1 MSTSASAHPPTAGD
15 PPVPSPVLRLAD
27 HLRSV
32 SGSQSTISFPQPLL
46 QMSRQFLN
54 QRPQPRIPENEI
66 TTLVEALDADGSNNC
81 CRLDGM
87 ALQTTYAFL
96 RISEPCLAYRRG
108 HCLFVE
114 SLHPSHAT
122 TQAQMASQRA
132 KKTALGEN
140 ILARS
145 IIAFLDRERSPR
157 ARRWIGSLALELL
170 RDCRENKD
178 VLLKDLGQ
186 ASQGLGE
193 TIVHGNDE
201 ILKLIAGTIIR
212 ELIDNGSSSSAF
224 FPADLGG
231 NFPEMAEQASQWT
244 TDFIEFVDGL
254 ETQGLLTQER
264 RPSTF
269 AYAVFA
275 DGTTYNTETGLS
287 ILVTVADGL
296 TIMVPS
302 TESDTAKYIDIPF
315 ENISNAEIELGGP
328 GSQSRPKQPAQAAV
342 LILHLSESAGAAY
355 YINETKRPACRINLA
370 FDTVRDANITEDR
383 IKTMSLH
390 HELSIQPTRQYE
402 IDASLTN
409 EHTYSVELISQ
420 SAIDLSK
427 QPAPQNNT
435 FSALKPLGLR
445 ALQAT
450 NLSATA
456 AQAHQ
461 LFGISTKLNSAVT
474 GGSTDDFVKD
484 PADLAARSQVMVGRE
499 SINVS
504 QDAVQYLNFTP
515 GRISPGSSLNAR
527 RRSSSVWR
535 DGLNAIENSPDLQPD
550 LKYIPKVLDDHGFKA
565 EDAPE
570 ATSYSDDDLY
580 TATPRASKTQLVK
593 DTATEAHQKSTNGV
607 IQSIEDQQG
616 PKPAVRKKLS
626 RSMRVSEGEP
636 LSTFPSAGSIRGLD
650 QSKSTVAK
658 QSSSTAIHSK
668 GTKRKATEKQARG
681 PNKKAKL
688 GGLAAKKSLLKSTVP
703 DLGEAPTG
711 GGIFDLPTTPPSGQR
726 ANLKSQKPI
735 ESKSKVSKNS
745 RITPT
750 AKTSKVSLKTARI
763 AKAASKPKPSSK
775 RKLQEELETEELE
788 NHEDSLNPVHKS
800 DGNAKTDERGAN
812 IQPKI
817 KQPRKAESQTK
828 LMNKTGVPGQSPEVK
843 NESTSNNKP
852 KPNGPAHISRGTR
865 AAARKAN
872 QKMREIAST
881 ESEDE
886 SPFDEPQSIGQGE
899 VAEERMAAIPDN
911 EHHFAN
917 AHDASGDVAATIS
930 KPGEAT
936 EVDTHGEVPSMIQ
949 SVAPGGPNSVLDN
962 SEHQSQ
968 LPVKRLAHT
977 TPITLVADGES
988 HQESLPIVMD
998 IPPAQEA
1005 DILDRSAAQAE
1016 AGKGDRVQNEKGIE
1030 KDNNIT
1036 PGSGDVLRKELH
1048 HGGVSPKDTTT
1059 SLVAGRENGREIG
1072 HLVERRDVVDSDDR
1086 NGDLLT
1092 VPQGLDDDIIAPIME
1107 EDQTLPA
1114 AVAETAI
1121 NPQSV
1126 WKTGRNTIAG
1136 DRDGPQ
1142 REGPADS
1149 PCATVSK
1156 DRGKGSSAC
1165 SPTASRDHESNIPN
1179 ERTTSTHLASKLYS
1193 TLSGVLNLDDQVRHL
1208 TNAGRVVH
1216 EPAIQQSSAAKAHTG
1231 NKKLTSR
1238 QDGGIADR
1246 DAGKQSLR
1254 NSPMRLVTTGHQQQ
1268 LPNIPEV
1275 TNTTPHIKA
1284 ASKTK
1289 FQAEPSAIP
1298 NPGPYI
1304 ISSGPSS
1311 ESELIDLPTSAAP
1324 KTSLHPSNPVLAE
1337 QYGIR
1342 APKRNTTPAASAFLA
1357 LQRPTSSGKT
1367 SKKRPSEAEQ
1377 RDLSK
1382 KTKLRSPGALEHA
1395 TDPVGKDTGVYKD
1408 PSRLPQVISF
1418 GTRGPR
1424 NQGLSS
1430 SKRDIK
1436 LRDGAYGSQG
1446 QSQQRRQNMQIDV
1459 KNDVGRGPA
1468 PVQDG
1473 QRFKQGPSEGS
1484 IHLSPS
1490 KEPSQRLQKHL
1501 APKRPQPQ
1509 IANRSLHAIQ
1519 QPRGQARSTF
1529 PAHSSIFGDDST
1541 QHILSQRSRVKENG
1555 SPLPSQRSRTYR
1567 SPPTNYTYMHEGSDS
1582 ENVVPPLIDDETT
1595 LVHTEANDDYE
1606 LGLPIFHAS
1615 HRRRK
1620 SDVEVVQS
1628 SKSKHGPSS
1637 PTAPSTVLTDVQAH
1651 KVQPGGRLV
1660 NIRTNA
1666 VLVPETPPDP
1676 FTSLKSQRP
1685 NGFLDKLRRA
1695 KSGATPTKVMVN
1707 KLNDR
1712 PRFKAVDPDTTLVE
1726 ADDIRYQPRRWR
1738 RAAAVSSSTSSTN
1751 TTMQGSQ
1758 SSQDSDQQSAARK
1771 RWRDALEPYQQ
1782 DTLSVLYEVSHEL
1795 MGHLIDTETAINDIV
1810 NDYQRRGSRFNEHLA
1825 DDLERKLG
1833 QYIDAANE
1841 QRAGTVERTQKL
1853 NSLVTKN
1860 LKRKPV
1866 AEDLARRMEE
1876 TERIFDAQM
1885 EEALRMCDEVIR

>member
-1 MSTSASAHPPTAGD
+1 
-15 PPVPSPVLRLAD
+15 
-27 HLRSV
+27 
-32 SGSQSTISFPQPLL
+32 
-46 QMSRQFLN
+46 
-54 QRPQPRIPENEI
+54 
-66 TTLVEALDADGSNNC
+66 
-81 CRLDGM
+81 
-87 ALQTTYAFL
+87 
-96 RISEPCLAYRRG
+96 
-108 HCLFVE
+108 
-114 SLHPSHAT
+114 
-122 TQAQMASQRA
+122 MASQRA

-157 ARRWIGSLALELL
+157 TRRWVDST
-170 RDCRENKD
+170 
-178 VLLKDLGQ
+178 GQ
-186 ASQGLGE
+186 ARSQGLGE

-212 ELIDNGSSSSAF
+212 ELIDNGSSSSDF

-231 NFPEMAEQASQWT
+231 GFPEMAEQASQWT
-244 TDFIEFVDGL
+244 TDFIEYVDGL

-264 RPSTF
+264 MPSTF

-315 ENISNAEIELGGP
+315 DNISKTEIELGGS
-328 GSQSRPKQPAQAAV
+328 GSQSRPKQPAEAAV

-383 IKTMSLH
+383 IKTMILR

-427 QPAPQNNT
+427 QPVPLNNT
-435 FSALKPLGLR
+435 FSALKPIGLR

-461 LFGISTKLNSAVT
+461 LLAISTKPNSAVT

-504 QDAVQYLNFTP
+504 QDAAHYLNFTQ
-515 GRISPGSSLNAR
+515 GRISPASSLNAR

-550 LKYIPKVLDDHGFKA
+550 LKYFPTVSDDHRVKA

-580 TATPRASKTQLVK
+580 TATPRTSKTQLVK
-593 DTATEAHQKSTNGV
+593 DTTTGTHRKTTNGV
-607 IQSIEDQQG
+607 IQSIEDQHG

-636 LSTFPSAGSIRGLD
+636 LSALPSAGSIWDLD
-650 QSKSTVAK
+650 QSKSSVAK

-668 GTKRKATEKQARG
+668 GTKRESAEKQATG

-688 GGLAAKKSLLKSTVP
+688 GGLAAKKSLLKSIAP
-703 DLGEAPTG
+703 DSGEASTEA
-711 GGIFDLPTTPPSGQR
+711 GIFDLPATPPSGQR
-726 ANLKSQKPI
+726 ANLKSAKPI
-735 ESKSKVSKNS
+735 ESKSKASKNS
-745 RITPT
+745 RLTPT

-763 AKAASKPKPSSK
+763 AKAASKSKPSSK
-775 RKLQEELETEELE
+775 QKLQEELKTGELK
-788 NHEDSLNPVHKS
+788 NHEDSVNPVHKS
-800 DGNAKTDERGAN
+800 DGSAKTDERSAS

-817 KQPRKAESQTK
+817 KQPRKAKSQTK
-828 LMNKTGVPGQSPEVK
+828 SMNKTGARGQSPGVK
-843 NESTSNNKP
+843 NESATNNQP
-852 KPNGPAHISRGTR
+852 KSNGPAHISRGTR

-872 QKMREIAST
+872 HKMREIANT
-881 ESEDE
+881 ASEDK
-886 SPFDEPQSIGQGE
+886 SPLNKPQNIGQGE

-917 AHDASGDVAATIS
+917 AHDASGDVAASIS
-930 KPGEAT
+930 KPGVAT

-949 SVAPGGPNSVLDN
+949 SAALGGPNSVVEN

-977 TPITLVADGES
+977 TPITFIADEES
-988 HQESLPIVMD
+988 HQESLPMVLD
-998 IPPAQEA
+998 VPPVQEA
-1005 DILDRSAAQAE
+1005 DVLERSAAQAE
-1016 AGKGDRVQNEKGIE
+1016 AGKGDRIQNEKGIAK

-1036 PGSGDVLRKELH
+1036 PGSGNILRKKLQYE
-1048 HGGVSPKDTTT
+1048 GVSPRDTTA
-1059 SLVAGRENGREIG
+1059 SLVAGRENGREIV
-1072 HLVERRDVVDSDDR
+1072 HRVERRDVVDFHGR

-1092 VPQGLDDDIIAPIME
+1092 VPQDLDDDVIAPIME

-1114 AVAETAI
+1114 TVTETAI
-1121 NPQSV
+1121 GPQSV
-1126 WKTGRNTIAG
+1126 RKTGRDTIGG
-1136 DRDGPQ
+1136 DRDETQ
-1142 REGPADS
+1142 REEPTNS
-1149 PCATVSK
+1149 PCAIVSK
-1156 DRGKGSSAC
+1156 DRAEASSAR
-1165 SPTASRDHESNIPN
+1165 SPTASRHHESNIPN

-1193 TLSGVLNLDDQVRHL
+1193 TLSGVLNVDELVWHF
-1208 TNAGRVVH
+1208 TNATRVVH
-1216 EPAIQQSSAAKAHTG
+1216 QPAIQQASAAKAHVG

-1238 QDGGIADR
+1238 HGGGIADR

-1254 NSPMRLVTTGHQQQ
+1254 NSPMRSVATGDQQ
-1268 LPNIPEV
+1268 LQQIPEV
-1275 TNTTPHIKA
+1275 TDTSPHMKG

-1289 FQAEPSAIP
+1289 FEAEPSAIP

-1311 ESELIDLPTSAAP
+1311 ESELIDDPKNAIP
-1324 KTSLHPSNPVLAE
+1324 KTSLNPSNPVLAE
-1337 QYGIR
+1337 QYDSR
-1342 APKRNTTPAASAFLA
+1342 APKSNTTPAASAFLA
-1357 LQRPTSSGKT
+1357 LQRPASSGKT
-1367 SKKRPSEAEQ
+1367 SKKRPSETEQ

-1382 KTKLRSPGALEHA
+1382 KIKLHSPGGLEHA

-1418 GTRGPR
+1418 STRGPQ

-1436 LRDGAYGSQG
+1436 LRDGAYGNQG
-1446 QSQQRRQNMQIDV
+1446 QSPQRRQNMQIDV

-1468 PVQDG
+1468 PIQDQ
-1473 QRFKQGPSEGS
+1473 QRFKQAPSEGS
-1484 IHLSPS
+1484 IHLSAGPG
-1490 KEPSQRLQKHL
+1490 KEPSQRLQKHP

-1509 IANRSLHAIQ
+1509 IANRSLHAKQ
-1519 QPRGQARSTF
+1519 QSRGQARSTF
-1529 PAHSSIFGDDST
+1529 PAHSSIFGDEST

-1567 SPPTNYTYMHEGSDS
+1567 SPPANHTYMHEDSDS

-1606 LGLPIFHAS
+1606 LDLPIFHAS
-1615 HRRRK
+1615 HGRRQ
-1620 SDVEVVQS
+1620 SDVEVVR
-1628 SKSKHGPSS
+1628 SKHGPSS
-1637 PTAPSTVLTDVQAH
+1637 PTAPSAMLTDVQAH

-1660 NIRTNA
+1660 NIRTDA

-1676 FTSLKSQRP
+1676 FTSQKAQRP

-1695 KSGATPTKVMVN
+1695 KSGATSTKVMVN

-1712 PRFKAVDPDTTLVE
+1712 PHSKAVDPDTTLVE

-1751 TTMQGSQ
+1751 TTLQGSQ

-1795 MGHLIDTETAINDIV
+1795 IGHLVDTETAINDIV
-1810 NDYQRRGSRFNEHLA
+1810 DDYQRRGSRFNQNLA
-1825 DDLERKLG
+1825 DDLERELG

-1841 QRAGTVERTQKL
+1841 QRGGTVERSQKL

-1860 LKRKPV
+1860 LKRKPA
-1866 AEDLARRMEE
+1866 AEDLARQMEE
-1876 TERIFDAQM
+1876 TQRKFDAQM